1 MFGSGIGELNV
12 YIRTIGSTSDPDKKI
27 WGLNGDAGNNWYM
40 AQAPVA
46 SSRPFK
52 VHIFFL
58 IVLRS
63 PEQILSLTP
72 YLDTLNILQIKDTYK
87 VDINKISKNMK
98 EQIWIFIH

>member
-52 VHIFFL
+52 VHIF
-58 IVLRS
+58 S
-63 PEQILSLTP
+63 
-72 YLDTLNILQIKDTYK
+72 
-87 VDINKISKNMK
+87 
-98 EQIWIFIH
+98 

>member
-58 IVLRS
+58 IVLGS
-63 PEQILSLTP
+63 FLHNLHVAGLKQKKTP
-72 YLDTLNILQIKDTYK
+72 KFQGFDT
-87 VDINKISKNMK
+87 
-98 EQIWIFIH
+98 FIAFCIEC

>member
-12 YIRTIGSTSDPDKKI
+12 YIRTIGGTSDPDKKI

-52 VHIFFL
+52 VCINSAFIVRIFDL
-58 IVLRS
+58 KN
-63 PEQILSLTP
+63 
-72 YLDTLNILQIKDTYK
+72 Y
-87 VDINKISKNMK
+87 ISYRHR
-98 EQIWIFIH
+98 ITIYD